1 MAIVCGTPLLVKGPP
16 AGYEHRTALRQRSVA
31 FVSKTYPK
39 LLGLVEQGT
48 LVVLERPPGYR
59 ERRTDGYE
67 EPLELFLVGTA
78 HVSAQSADDVRQV
91 VTTVQ
96 PDAVVVE
103 LCRSRQAVMYPPQQS
118 QQDQQQQQQPQGA
131 EGAAAGPLWSTSGS
145 TSDGEQAQGN
155 VSSSSSSSSSK
166 RSNPLGLSGG
176 SLLPAF
182 QRSLELG
189 GSTALLLRLMLG
201 RLSSRLSD
209 RLGVQGGAEFI
220 AAREEA
226 EALGAQLVLG
236 DRPIEIT
243 LQRAWDALSW
253 RQRARL
259 ARELAG
265 GALAA
270 QQNALDAAAIEQ
282 LKDDD
287 AVSLL
292 FDQLSEAYPQ
302 LVGPLVHERDL
313 YLAWSIKRSKAVN
326 GARRV
331 VAVVGKG
338 HLRGLCYALTHD
350 EAGAQLHFSDLVG
363 GKNVKAD
370 RQRKRAAAV
379 GRFALETALF
389 GGLWY
394 AWTALQAP

>member
-1 MAIVCGTPLLVKGPP
+1 MP
-16 AGYEHRTALRQRSVA
+16 
-31 FVSKTYPK
+31 
-39 LLGLVEQGT
+39 GT
-48 LVVLERPPGYR
+48 LVVLERTPGYR

-302 LVGPLVHERDL
+302 VRSRDQTESYLRRSVAGYAVLCCAVLCCAVALLWLCCTVFLMHPIKTRSPFWLVRLRLCLDACL
-313 YLAWSIKRSKAVN
+313 
-326 GARRV
+326 
-331 VAVVGKG
+331 G
-338 HLRGLCYALTHD
+338 HCLLPCL
-350 EAGAQLHFSDLVG
+350 
-363 GKNVKAD
+363 
-370 RQRKRAAAV
+370 AAA
-379 GRFALETALF
+379 GGTA
-389 GGLWY
+389 GS
-394 AWTALQAP
+394 